1 MQIRSRRSAESS
13 GRHPRL
19 RNWLNIIFMVGAIV
33 GVGIYLLGDSQ
44 LGIIV
49 ILAAMSFKIVEC
61 SLRLIR

>member
-1 MQIRSRRSAESS
+1 
-13 GRHPRL
+13 
-19 RNWLNIIFMVGAIV
+19 MVGAIV
-33 GVGIYLLGDSQ
+33 GVGIYLLGNSQ